1 MKLKTITLAI
11 AALGVSSVANAAMY
25 APECVGENVT
35 VPCEQRGWHVGAQ
48 YIYVQP
54 TGDQLYS
61 DLNSQSRWAS
71 GFRLE
76 AGYHF
81 GTGNDITANWIYF
94 SKASRRDVV
103 PFNNPFLATAPF
115 FGEDPTFF
123 GGVFG
128 PGPFVSAERVK
139 STFNAVNLEFGQL
152 AYWGERVSTRFHAG
166 LQYASIK
173 RDRTHYNFNL
183 VGSVSETIGDNVIRD
198 DVSNYGSIGFEQKF
212 HGIGPRLGLDAYYT
226 FGESNFSLVG
236 KGAVEVLAADTRV
249 RNGLGQAAYIE
260 NFFINN
266 NQVVSSAEYL
276 TVTLPEARTRTL
288 TVGLEA
294 KLGIEYAYPLASGDL
309 IFEGGYQWVAY
320 PQAMLAPTAANVVD
334 RTVLEVAGVAEPT
347 QTVTSTNLGLG
358 IPGDLNN
365 FGFHGFYVG
374 LRWAGDLA

>member
-71 GFRLE
+71 GFRIE
-76 AGYHF
+76 GGYHF
-81 GTGNDITANWIYF
+81 GTGNDITANWTYF
-94 SKASRRDVV
+94 SKASRRNVV
-103 PFNNPFLATAPF
+103 PFNNPLIALDDPGVGEA
-115 FGEDPTFF
+115 FG
-123 GGVFG
+123 FG
-128 PGPFVSAERVK
+128 PGPFFSAERVK

-152 AYWGERVSTRFHAG
+152 AHWGERVSTRFHAG

-173 RDRTHYNFNL
+173 RNRTHYDTTAMATVTQIVN
-183 VGSVSETIGDNVIRD
+183 NVD
-198 DVSNYGSIGFEQKF
+198 TDVQRTYSSSASFEQKF
-212 HGIGPRLGLDAYYT
+212 NGIGPRVGVDAFYT

-236 KGAVEVLAADTRV
+236 KGAIAVLAADTRV
-249 RNGLGQAAYIE
+249 RKGTARGNFYIDQAPVGSQ
-260 NFFINN
+260 NFVRTTTQNLD
-266 NQVVSSAEYL
+266 VVIPS
-276 TVTLPEARTRTL
+276 ARTRTL
-288 TVGLEA
+288 AVALEA

-309 IFEGGYQWVAY
+309 IFEGGYQWAAY
-320 PQAMLAPTAANVVD
+320 QQSMLNPTAVSAQLTSDSIAAVD
-334 RTVLEVAGVAEPT
+334 GIPAGLT
-347 QTVTSTNLGLG
+347 TSPAVPIGLG

-365 FGFHGFYVG
+365 FGYHGFYVG
-374 LRWAGDLA
+374 FRWEGDLA